1 MPDDIERRTPAARG
15 GAPLVWALHD
25 GRIGIENQ
33 VLGLAEALRLPFLA
47 RRFEPRF
54 PWSWLPPA
62 LWPPLA
68 DAATAAS
75 DRLAAPWPDLLISC
89 GRLCAAA
96 AIAAKRASG
105 GRIFIAQI
113 QDPRLGRRHFDLMV
127 VPRHDPARGANVFVT
142 RGAVHRVTAERLAA
156 AGRRF
161 APLLAHLPR
170 PLVAV
175 LIGGRN
181 RVYRFDL
188 ERLAAIADQLA
199 ALARREGVGLLV
211 TPSRRTGAEG
221 ERLLREKLAGAPA
234 FIWDG
239 SGDNP
244 YLGFLELADWILVTE
259 DSVSMATE
267 AASTGKPVY
276 ILPLAG
282 GSRKFRAFHRM
293 MREAGATR
301 PFAGAL
307 ERWHYDPAN
316 DTAAAAAEIRRR
328 LAAARLRAAQ

>member
-1 MPDDIERRTPAARG
+1 
-15 GAPLVWALHD
+15 
-25 GRIGIENQ
+25 
-33 VLGLAEALRLPFLA
+33 
-47 RRFEPRF
+47 
-54 PWSWLPPA
+54 
-62 LWPPLA
+62 
-68 DAATAAS
+68 
-75 DRLAAPWPDLLISC
+75 
-89 GRLCAAA
+89 
-96 AIAAKRASG
+96 
-105 GRIFIAQI
+105 
-113 QDPRLGRRHFDLMV
+113 
-127 VPRHDPARGANVFVT
+127 
-142 RGAVHRVTAERLAA
+142 VTAERLAA

-181 RVYRFDL
+181 RVYNFGLD
-188 ERLAAIADQLA
+188 RLAEIAEQLA

-221 ERLLREKLAGAPA
+221 ERLLRERLAGVPA

-244 YLGFLELADWILVTE
+244 YLAFLELADWILVTE

-267 AASTGKPVY
+267 AASTGKPVH
-276 ILPLAG
+276 IVPLEG

-293 MREAGATR
+293 MREAGVTR

-307 ERWHYDPAN
+307 ERWRYEPPN

-328 LAAARLRAAQ
+328 LAAARLSAAQ